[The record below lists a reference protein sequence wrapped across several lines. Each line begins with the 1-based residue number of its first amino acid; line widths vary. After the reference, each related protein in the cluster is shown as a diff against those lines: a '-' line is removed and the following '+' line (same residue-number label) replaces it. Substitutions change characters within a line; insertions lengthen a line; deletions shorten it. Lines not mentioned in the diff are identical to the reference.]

1 VSACELYCVDSARV
15 RAFWPHVAPLLKR
28 AIERTNL
35 CRFQDI
41 EDDVLD
47 GDGLLWLAWSTRIE
61 AAATTILAKTDDGLV
76 CVVTACGGENMNN
89 WLPLLQG
96 IEKYARNEGC
106 RAVRIF
112 GRRGWERTLK
122 DYDVTNIV
130 IEKAI

>member
-1 VSACELYCVDSARV
+1 M
-15 RAFWPHVAPLLKR
+15 RAFWPHVAPLLKA

-47 GDGLLWLAWSTRIE
+47 GDGLLWLAWSDQLD
-61 AAATTILAKTDDGLV
+61 AAATTSLQRMEHGLV
-76 CVVTACGGENMNN
+76 CVLTACGGSDMKQ

-106 RAVRIF
+106 TSLRIF
-112 GRRGWERTLK
+112 GREGWRRALEG
-122 DYDVTNIV
+122 YDVTNIV
-130 IEKAI
+130 LEKAL